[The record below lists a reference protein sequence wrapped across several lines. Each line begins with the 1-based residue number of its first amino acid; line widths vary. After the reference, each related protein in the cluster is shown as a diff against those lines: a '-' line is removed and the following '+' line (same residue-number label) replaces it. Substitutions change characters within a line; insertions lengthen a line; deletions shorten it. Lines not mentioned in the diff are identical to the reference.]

1 MDTQPALG
9 MKDSDR
15 LRDRAIRLF
24 ALALKAKENG
34 NDLFA
39 DQLTLMANE
48 VLGHA
53 EEIERRDDGAKYAK
67 LA

>member
-24 ALALKAKENG
+24 ALALNAKENG

-53 EEIERRDDGAKYAK
+53 CRQK
-67 LA
+67 